1 MKPHHLLPV
10 VLVVSMLMACGKKAH
25 VPAQVPP
32 PEVTAPKPAASAVPA
47 APAAT
52 PNPEFR
58 KLLGKWQ
65 RPDGG
70 YVIEIKAVDEPSG
83 KMDAAYF
90 NPQPINVSKAMATR
104 DATST
109 RVFIELRGPNYP
121 GSTYTLVYDPATDQ
135 LQGIYFQAAMNQQFE
150 VIFQRLK

>member
-1 MKPHHLLPV
+1 MAIKFLAIIAVCMLP
-10 VLVVSMLMACGKKAH
+10 ACEKKQSADL
-25 VPAQVPP
+25 AAPP
-32 PEVTAPKPAASAVPA
+32 PATTMPAV
-47 APAAT
+47 T

-70 YVIEIKAVDEPSG
+70 YVLEIKAVDEPSG
-83 KMDAAYF
+83 KLDAAYF

-104 DATST
+104 EGTST
-109 RVFIELRGPNYP
+109 KVFVELRAANYP

-135 LQGIYFQAAMNQQFE
+135 LKGIYFQAALKQQFE
-150 VIFQRLK
+150 VFFQRLK

>member
-1 MKPHHLLPV
+1 MLP
-10 VLVVSMLMACGKKAH
+10 ACEKKQSADL
-25 VPAQVPP
+25 AAPP
-32 PEVTAPKPAASAVPA
+32 PATTMPAV
-47 APAAT
+47 T

-70 YVIEIKAVDEPSG
+70 YVLEIKAVDEPSG
-83 KMDAAYF
+83 KLDAAYF

-104 DATST
+104 EGTST
-109 RVFIELRGPNYP
+109 KVFVELRAANYP

-135 LQGIYFQAAMNQQFE
+135 LKGIYFQAALKQQFE
-150 VIFQRLK
+150 VFFQRLK

>member
-1 MKPHHLLPV
+1 MKSNHLLLA
-10 VLVVSMLMACGKKAH
+10 VLAGGMFSACDKKEI
-25 VPAQVPP
+25 PSSNTPP
-32 PEVTAPKPAASAVPA
+32 PAGNAPPAPA
-47 APAAT
+47 TPPAPAAT

-104 DATST
+104 DGTST
-109 RVFIELRGPNYP
+109 RVFIELRGTNYP
-121 GSTYTLVYDPATDQ
+121 GSTYTLAYNPTTDQ
-135 LQGIYFQAAMNQQFE
+135 LQGIYFQAAMNQQFD
-150 VIFQRLK
+150 VFFQRLK

>member
-1 MKPHHLLPV
+1 MQPYHLLPV
-10 VLVVSMLMACGKKAH
+10 VLVVSMLMACEKKAN

-32 PEVTAPKPAASAVPA
+32 PEVTAPKPAA
-47 APAAT
+47 PAAT
-52 PNPEFR
+52 ANSEFR
-58 KLLGKWQ
+58 RLLGKWQ

-70 YVIEIKAVDEPSG
+70 YVIEIKGVDDSTG
-83 KMDAAYF
+83 KLDAAYF

-135 LQGIYFQAAMNQQFE
+135 LQGIYFQAAMQQQFE